1 MGKLAIMQF
10 ILDYI
15 ARNPGWKYDI
25 LTDAY
30 SRTYLSFE
38 ISQLLEPKGADFL
51 DVDEMVVIYIN
62 WWHEY
67 FTHLSTEA
75 KTIFAAELEQIG
87 FDIDRA
93 ELLSI

>member
-1 MGKLAIMQF
+1 MSKLAIMQF

-30 SRTYLSFE
+30 SCRGLSFE

-51 DVDEMVVIYIN
+51 DVDEMVVIYTN
-62 WWHEY
+62 WWCDY
-67 FTHLSTEA
+67 FPTMSAEA
-75 KTIFAAELEQIG
+75 KAKFAADLEQIG
-87 FDIDRA
+87 LDIDRA